1 MRVCVWCV
9 TLCVVATWWLVCAGE
24 REQAHLRRAH
34 DPWLAHA
41 ARAYLDAGYCD
52 GAGADRSS
60 AVRWW
65 VRWTRRRGM
74 SVVQMVEPSASS
86 AALRAVEDTL
96 ILFAVWLVEAR
107 GVAAATARA
116 YVSTVRAWHGRRFGE
131 MMPGFQAVRLRAV
144 LKGMRVVRPSGP
156 RKPRQGVST
165 QVLATGMG
173 VAFGDDADGRSAVAA
188 LSLAFCGLLRVSEYA
203 SHSARR
209 QYNRAELPVVGDVT
223 FSSDGEGEFA
233 VVMVR
238 PRKKG
243 VKSRGKSAAVI
254 VRDGSLLQPV
264 AALKAMIRGR
274 NAASTEPLFLWQ
286 GRPLTIRTVTRLVR
300 MVAMA
305 AGVDPRPLSS
315 HSLRIGGATA
325 ALAAGVP
332 PAAIRVMGRWD
343 SDIYEIYCRRSRQVA
358 MRLGA
363 VIASTP
369 FDEVEGAFQDEE
381 LMW

>member
-1 MRVCVWCV
+1 M
-9 TLCVVATWWLVCAGE
+9 
-24 REQAHLRRAH
+24 
-34 DPWLAHA
+34 HA
-41 ARAYLDAGYCD
+41 ARAYLDAGYYD

-74 SVVQMVEPSASS
+74 SVVQMAEPTASS

-96 ILFAVWLVEAR
+96 ILFAVWLVEVR

-144 LKGMRVVRPSGP
+144 LKGMRAVRPSGP
-156 RKPRQGVST
+156 RRPRQGVST

-173 VAFGDDADGRSAVAA
+173 VAFGGDADSRSAVAA
-188 LSLAFCGLLRVSEYA
+188 LSVAFCGLLRVSEYA

-209 QYNRAELPVVGDVT
+209 YNRAELPVVGDVT

-254 VRDGSLLQPV
+254 VRDGSLLRPV

-274 NAASTEPLFLWQ
+274 NAAPTEPLFLWQ
-286 GRPLTIRTVTRLVR
+286 GRPLTTRTVTGLVR
-300 MVAMA
+300 MVAVA
-305 AGVDPRPLSS
+305 AGVDSRPLSS